1 MTLPHQC
8 RCFICGE
15 IGTITPG
22 LPNVFANLL
31 EGKVDVPPED
41 IERRAVV
48 QKGDPGPHPLET
60 RGTSGD
66 SAYASSRADELAPR
80 EPPPAYANV
89 PTCVHGYTRCMPC
102 KFPAA

>member
-8 RCFICGE
+8 RCAICGE

-31 EGKVDVPPED
+31 EGKVNETPEERFTYRLDVGG
-41 IERRAVV
+41 I
-48 QKGDPGPHPLET
+48 
-60 RGTSGD
+60 SGD
-66 SAYASSRADELAPR
+66 Q
-80 EPPPAYANV
+80 PPA
-89 PTCVHGYTRCMPC
+89 TCVHGYTVCRPC